1 MTELEEEEISFLG
14 ICIFDEDAVC
24 IIYIDT
30 QTLKV
35 ITMVVLLKLVSDSME
50 DGKGAI
56 QGKVM
61 ISAIGWYGGC
71 GNYQS
76 HGWGSLYACRT
87 PPGHY
92 GG

>member
-1 MTELEEEEISFLG
+1 
-14 ICIFDEDAVC
+14 
-24 IIYIDT
+24 
-30 QTLKV
+30 
-35 ITMVVLLKLVSDSME
+35 MVVLLKLVSDSME

-71 GNYQS
+71 GNYQA